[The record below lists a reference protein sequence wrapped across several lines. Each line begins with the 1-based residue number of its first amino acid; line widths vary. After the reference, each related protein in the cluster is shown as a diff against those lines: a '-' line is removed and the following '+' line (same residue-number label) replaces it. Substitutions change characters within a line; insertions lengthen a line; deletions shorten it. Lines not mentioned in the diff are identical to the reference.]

1 MKYVR
6 PRFRINLPSVLNV
19 SWTVW
24 TCLSARVSI
33 LGSDIKLSTPK
44 ISSRIK
50 RDKYSRYILYSIRPK
65 FGRIKILS
73 FSLFLSETLVG
84 KDKEVSHAR
93 SPFPWAQFNR
103 SQDVYQRVA
112 RTNELNFRELSIISP
127 PPLFSSV
134 AQDILLLPPPRHSL
148 APAK

>member
-24 TCLSARVSI
+24 TCLSACVSI

-84 KDKEVSHAR
+84 KRTKRTEVSHAR

-127 PPLFSSV
+127 PRYSPLSLRTFSSYHHP
-134 AQDILLLPPPRHSL
+134 DIH
-148 APAK
+148 